1 MLIGEKCDRLSP
13 VCSRCERGRRDC
25 VYPDM
30 FDSAH
35 RDQRVVAKASA
46 ETKWRQRVGN
56 PSATQTQPDRDGKP
70 NFDPL
75 LGAPHVGLRDN
86 LHDLA
91 YQRFVYDFLTPSGFH
106 SPAKGTFSRLDT
118 LYSRAPPDSCLFC
131 AVTAVSY
138 ANFYGRLKSEEARLA
153 SGVYYGKTLQK
164 LTALMDTNPTG
175 FTGDGILV
183 VMLVLG
189 LYETLASTRRDGT
202 WITHMRGTQSII
214 ASRDK
219 SSNEGNGIV
228 ASLCLHLLVY
238 YISERVSPPLY
249 FHQWIAQVPPSFG
262 NKATLSKYMAEV
274 ATRCAKLKEIDKM
287 SGFLP
292 QDSGLLDAAL
302 SLDAQLQTWASHMPE
317 SRSSTMLPVNPTE
330 YPPWASEL
338 FSLPGAPK
346 MTEAFSDPLAASDWN
361 MYRATRI
368 QLNLSLLASLD
379 AFPQCADVFY
389 ATRLKSRV
397 LDNIYTLSSEITSS
411 VPHLLLSTREPTSSY
426 PQSTEAIHGLRGW
439 TVMWPVSIAFSCY
452 RNGSIPDLDSQK
464 EWLGTV
470 LRFLR
475 DSMGIGK
482 AQAFLEAYG

>member
-1 MLIGEKCDRLSP
+1 
-13 VCSRCERGRRDC
+13 
-25 VYPDM
+25 
-30 FDSAH
+30 
-35 RDQRVVAKASA
+35 
-46 ETKWRQRVGN
+46 
-56 PSATQTQPDRDGKP
+56 
-70 NFDPL
+70 
-75 LGAPHVGLRDN
+75 
-86 LHDLA
+86 
-91 YQRFVYDFLTPSGFH
+91 
-106 SPAKGTFSRLDT
+106 
-118 LYSRAPPDSCLFC
+118 
-131 AVTAVSY
+131 
-138 ANFYGRLKSEEARLA
+138 
-153 SGVYYGKTLQK
+153 
-164 LTALMDTNPTG
+164 
-175 FTGDGILV
+175 
-183 VMLVLG
+183 
-189 LYETLASTRRDGT
+189 
-202 WITHMRGTQSII
+202 
-214 ASRDK
+214 
-219 SSNEGNGIV
+219 
-228 ASLCLHLLVY
+228 
-238 YISERVSPPLY
+238 
-249 FHQWIAQVPPSFG
+249 
-262 NKATLSKYMAEV
+262 MAEV
-274 ATRCAKLKEIDKM
+274 ATRCAKLKEIDKIN
-287 SGFLP
+287 GFLP

-302 SLDAQLQTWASHMPE
+302 SLDAQLQTWALHMPE
-317 SRSSTMLPVNPTE
+317 SRSSTILSVNPSE

-338 FSLPGAPK
+338 FSSPGAPK

-475 DSMGIGK
+475 DSMGIAK